1 MKKHNLYYEEITP
14 KRQFFDVN
22 LKEIW
27 DYKDLLFLFVK
38 RDFISIYKQT
48 ILGPLWFFI
57 QPILTT
63 IIFTIVFGKIA
74 GISTDGIP
82 QILFYLAGITCWN
95 YFSEC
100 LNKTS
105 NTFIENQN
113 IFGKVYF
120 PRIIIPIS
128 IVASSLIKF
137 KIQFLLFLLVF
148 FYYLFSENTH
158 INPNLYIF
166 LFPILLLTTSLL
178 SLGVGLIITSLTT
191 KYRDFRFL
199 IQFGVQLW
207 MYATPIIYPLSTL
220 DGKLKT
226 MAILNPMTSII
237 ETFKFGFLGQGTF
250 NWYYLLYTFIIT
262 FLLLFLGI
270 RIFNKTEQN
279 FMDTV

>member
-178 SLGVGLIITSLTT
+178 SLGIGLIITSLTT